1 MVISYYA
8 EPDKVTAIQGSGST
22 IDIDNVLQP
31 LLIDYVTGK
40 ALMDAAS
47 REDNPGIAQIRM
59 ASAQQCLANYKEGLR
74 KFGMKKNDKS
84 GGTRGIVPANMRQEN
99 KVATEVSKDSK
110 FTFSL
115 ETLISLAVTIFM
127 VVGMWFTLQADIKEA
142 KELPEPPIGRTEY
155 DLKDQMIRNSIMNT
169 EDKVEKLEE
178 KVDDIK
184 EDTKAITQTLID
196 MNNK

>member
-1 MVISYYA
+1 M
-8 EPDKVTAIQGSGST
+8 
-22 IDIDNVLQP
+22 
-31 LLIDYVTGK
+31 
-40 ALMDAAS
+40 
-47 REDNPGIAQIRM
+47 
-59 ASAQQCLANYKEGLR
+59 
-74 KFGMKKNDKS
+74 
-84 GGTRGIVPANMRQEN
+84 
-99 KVATEVSKDSK
+99 ATEVSKDSK

-155 DLKDQMIRNSIMNT
+155 DLKDQMIRDSILNT
-169 EDKVEKLEE
+169 ENKVDKLEE